1 MATVYV
7 GSARSDENGKA
18 YGGKAGDQKSGKE
31 VSTQAWYKH
40 SKGWRVF
47 RAKDPA
53 KAAIIGKQMQAACD
67 NNKIGYDQ
75 HERYDLFRE
84 AKKVGFDLAKVT
96 VATECDCSELVRCCC
111 AAAGIMDLPTSGFRT
126 GNMPSNLLKTGEF
139 VELKGSKYTD
149 QSAYLGAGD
158 ILVTKTSG
166 HTVVVLNNGSKYEGT
181 IEEKEYALGE
191 RILRN
196 GDEGADVKLMQEYL
210 RDVGFG
216 KQLGESG
223 TDGDFGDCTEMAVI
237 AFQKL
242 YGLDADGE
250 YGPKSHAA
258 MLEALETIDD
268 PAPEDAL
275 DVVIRGGDCFVRT
288 APNTDGAKLGVAYE
302 GDSLPYGG
310 VTEGGWHL
318 VAYKN
323 RNAWVSGKYAELV
336 EG

>member
-1 MATVYV
+1 MAKIVYV

-18 YGGKAGDQKSGKE
+18 YNGKAGDQKSGKE
-31 VSTQAWYKH
+31 VSTQVWYKH

-53 KAAIIGKQMQAACD
+53 VAAKIAEIMKWACES
-67 NNKIGYDQ
+67 NLIGYDQ
-75 HERYDLFRE
+75 YQRHTLYKELANYAFE
-84 AKKVGFDLAKVT
+84 KVYLSKAVET
-96 VATECDCSELVRCCC
+96 DCSALVRVCLKFC
-111 AAAGIMDLPTSGFRT
+111 GIDVPEAFRT
-126 GNMPSNLLKTGEF
+126 GNMPGHLLDSGAF

-181 IEEKEYALGE
+181 VEGKEYALGE

-210 RDVGFG
+210 LKLDFDLG
-216 KQLGESG
+216 KWGA
-223 TDGDFGDCTEMAVI
+223 DGDFGDATEQAVI
-237 AFQKL
+237 AFQRL
-242 YGLDADGE
+242 NDLDDDGE
-250 YGPKSHAA
+250 YGPKTHAELMA
-258 MLEALETIDD
+258 QLELYDAD
-268 PAPEDAL
+268 PAPEDAR
-275 DVVIRGGDCFVRT
+275 DVVIRGGNCFVRT
-288 APNTDGAKLGVAYE
+288 APNTTGAKLGVAYE

-318 VAYKN
+318 VTYKN
-323 RNAWVSGKYAELV
+323 RNAWVSGKYAKLV

>member
-31 VSTQAWYKH
+31 VSKQTWYKH

-75 HERYDLFRE
+75 HERYDLFAE

-181 IEEKEYALGE
+181 IKKKEYALGE

-196 GDEGADVKLMQEYL
+196 GDEGADVKTMQEYL
-210 RDVGFG
+210 LKMDFDLG
-216 KQLGESG
+216 KWGA
-223 TDGDFGDCTEMAVI
+223 DGDFGDATEQAVI
-237 AFQKL
+237 AFQRL
-242 YGLDADGE
+242 NDLDDDGE
-250 YGPKSHAA
+250 YGPKTHTELMAQ
-258 MLEALETIDD
+258 LELYDAD
-268 PAPEDAL
+268 PAPEDAR

-288 APNTDGAKLGVAYE
+288 APNTDGARLGVAYE

-323 RNAWVSGKYAELV
+323 RNAWVSGKYGKLV

>member
-1 MATVYV
+1 MVTVYV

-18 YGGKAGDQKSGKE
+18 YGGKAGDQKGGKE
-31 VSTQAWYKH
+31 VSAQTWYRH
-40 SKGWRVF
+40 SKGWRVL
-47 RAKDPA
+47 RARDTT

-75 HERYDLFRE
+75 YERYDLFRE

-149 QSAYLGAGD
+149 QSAYLGTGD

-181 IEEKEYALGE
+181 IEGKEYALGE
-191 RILRN
+191 RIIRN
-196 GDEGADVKLMQEYL
+196 GDEGPDVKTMQEYL
-210 RDVGFG
+210 LKLDFDLG
-216 KQLGESG
+216 KWGA
-223 TDGDFGDCTEMAVI
+223 DGDFGDATEQAVI
-237 AFQKL
+237 AFQRL
-242 YGLDADGE
+242 NDLDDDGE
-250 YGPKSHAA
+250 YGPKTHAA
-258 MLEALETIDD
+258 MMAQLELYDAD
-268 PAPEDAL
+268 PAPEDAR

-288 APNTDGAKLGVAYE
+288 APNTDGAKLGVAYD
-302 GDSLPYGG
+302 GDRLPYGG

-323 RNAWVSGKYAELV
+323 QNAWVYGKYAKLV

>member
-18 YGGKAGDQKSGKE
+18 YGGKAGDQKGGKE
-31 VSTQAWYKH
+31 VSTQVWYKH

-75 HERYDLFRE
+75 HERYDLFAE
-84 AKKVGFDLAKVT
+84 SKKVGFDLAKVT

-111 AAAGIMDLPTSGFRT
+111 AAAGIMDLPTSDFRT

-139 VELKGSKYTD
+139 VELKGSKYTG
-149 QSAYLGAGD
+149 QSACLGAGD

-166 HTVVVLNNGSKYEGT
+166 HTVVVINNGSKYKGV

-210 RDVGFG
+210 LKMDFDLG
-216 KQLGESG
+216 KWGA
-223 TDGDFGDCTEMAVI
+223 DGDFGDATERAVI
-237 AFQKL
+237 AFQQL
-242 YGLDADGE
+242 NDLDDDGE
-250 YGPKSHAA
+250 YGPKTHAELMA
-258 MLEALETIDD
+258 QLELYDAD
-268 PAPEDAL
+268 PAPEDAR

-288 APNTDGAKLGVAYE
+288 APNTDGAKLGVAYD

-323 RNAWVSGKYAELV
+323 RNAWVSGTYGKLV
-336 EG
+336 ER